1 MTVSL
6 EKATAQDVM
15 SKDVVSIHP
24 QEHVHEALQLMAE
37 NGLSML
43 PVANG
48 LGECV
53 GVLSQVDLVRL
64 TSSLDDDDHDPIR
77 EPQSMVNGPAK
88 LSEITNERIDDV
100 MSTAV
105 VSVTPDASVTEVTDV
120 MLDHAI
126 HHLPVLS
133 EENRLLGII
142 STLDVLAAVRQV

>member
-6 EKATAQDVM
+6 ERKTASEVM

-43 PVANG
+43 PVVNG
-48 LGECV
+48 MGVCV

-77 EPQSMVNGPAK
+77 EPQSVVNGPAR

-100 MSTAV
+100 MSEAV
-105 VSVTPDASVTEVTDV
+105 ISVAPDAPVAHVADV
-120 MLDHAI
+120 MLEHSI

-133 EENRLLGII
+133 SDKQLLGII
-142 STLDVLAAVRQV
+142 STIDILAALRQK